1 MASVLFFGA
10 NLNLLAAILNGYRV
24 EKMRRRWRRNSSST
38 PGEGWA
44 TKMKAS

>member
-10 NLNLLAAILNGYRV
+10 NVNLLVAILNGYRV
-24 EKMRRRWRRNSSST
+24 EKMRRRSLSLST

-44 TKMKAS
+44 TKLKAS